1 MGNSAD
7 RKGKQRTRE
16 QGTGGSIYEYVL
28 NKLFPTM
35 SNIHVC
41 SIYIYNTYILYS
53 LKGDILYILK
63 REKKT
68 IIWSSV

>member
-1 MGNSAD
+1 MNEWVIVLTGRGN
-7 RKGKQRTRE
+7 RTRE

-35 SNIHVC
+35 SNTHVC

-68 IIWSSV
+68 II